1 MKHPGRLLIYWD
13 YELQRGADVSP
24 SGRHDWGIEDFRQ
37 TEKLLELLDQYQVK
51 TTFAVVGFAALDGE
65 LPYHAPA
72 QIREI
77 ARRGHEVASHTW
89 MHDWVPGLTYI
100 QLLETLR
107 KSKEQLEVVTGQP
120 VISFAPPWNA
130 PRTFLQRTSIG
141 LYDRR
146 RNGRPHTDIPT
157 LCRALRE
164 TGYQTARIAYEPLH
178 HMLLRRLTGK
188 AVKLPTQEEWIEGI
202 L

>member
-1 MKHPGRLLIYWD
+1 LQEDQAGNQNYYELAYHIIANSDKRLPVMKHPGRLLIYWD

-89 MHDWVPGLTYI
+89 MHDWVPGLT
-100 QLLETLR
+100 
-107 KSKEQLEVVTGQP
+107 
-120 VISFAPPWNA
+120 
-130 PRTFLQRTSIG
+130 
-141 LYDRR
+141 
-146 RNGRPHTDIPT
+146 
-157 LCRALRE
+157 
-164 TGYQTARIAYEPLH
+164 
-178 HMLLRRLTGK
+178 
-188 AVKLPTQEEWIEGI
+188 
-202 L
+202 